1 MATALDKFLTK
12 PAPAKAAKPQAG
24 TVHWLNKCIERGET
38 ETFSEVTTLTAGL
51 AGELLRR
58 NTDNRN
64 LRATK
69 LAQYSSDIRNGRWAF
84 NGEPIIISRDGQLN
98 DGQHRAQ
105 AVLETQIPI
114 PVVFVFGVER
124 SSRTT
129 LDQGAAR
136 TAGDYLA
143 MDGVADASILASLG
157 RMLIAYRA
165 SDETGFIGTNYI
177 TNAEVV
183 ARVSGDEDCR
193 AAAHFAQRVAKG
205 AREFVSPSIIAF
217 CYHTFAA
224 IDEADAEEYLT
235 QVAYGENL
243 KRSDPAYTVRDRL
256 LSLGRTARVD
266 KVHVIFRGWNAY
278 RQGRRLAI
286 VKILGGS
293 LPALV

>member
-1 MATALDKFLTK
+1 MASTLEKFLTK
-12 PAPAKAAKPQAG
+12 PAAVKPQAG
-24 TVHWLNKCIERGET
+24 TVHWFNECIERGKR

-58 NTDNRN
+58 NPDNRN

-69 LAQYSSDIRNGRWAF
+69 LAQYSTDMRNGRWAF

-105 AVLETQIPI
+105 AVLETQAPI

-124 SSRTT
+124 DTRTT
-129 LDQGAAR
+129 LDQGGAR
-136 TAGDYLA
+136 TAGDYLL
-143 MDGVADASILASLG
+143 MGGVADATILASLG
-157 RMLIAYRA
+157 RMLLAYKA
-165 SDETGFIGTNYI
+165 SGETGFVGSNYI
-177 TNAEVV
+177 TNAEVI
-183 ARVSGDEDCR
+183 ARVYGDEDCR

-205 AREFVSPSIIAF
+205 AREFVGPSIISF
-217 CYHTFAA
+217 CYYVFAA
-224 IDEADAEEYLT
+224 IDQADAEEYLT

-256 LSLGRTARVD
+256 LGLGRTARAD
-266 KVHVIFRGWNAY
+266 KVHVIFRGWNAH
-278 RQGRRLAI
+278 RQGRKLNLA
-286 VKILGGS
+286 KIMGNT